1 MSNVTNLPTATA
13 PRAVSVDFNDPV
25 AVYLDSDIFG
35 QLQRVAK
42 LMSSASLAPAH
53 LRGEGKLGDCF
64 LVAAQAFRWRMDPF
78 AVAQHTYVLS
88 GKLGYE
94 GKLIAAIVNA
104 SGKLAGSLDYRYS
117 GAGDQRSV
125 TVSGRLAGDAEPREV
140 VGTVAGWKTTNE
152 QWKKNPDQMLAY
164 RGAREW
170 ARRYMPEAILGIHA
184 DDDLAGSAPT
194 SVTMRDITPPAAQS
208 PLAAVTQA
216 MDALLDATAQEADG
230 NAPAVSDAGPVPP
243 AAAPEAAPTGAPLSP
258 ELAERARAIVQV
270 LRKAQSVK
278 DIDRIML
285 SQRGNLDDIS
295 AASGDAHERIMEESR
310 RRVAEVA
317 G

>member
-104 SGKLAGSLDYRYS
+104 SGKLQGSLDYRYS

-125 TVSGRLAGDAEPREV
+125 TVSGKLVGDAEPREV
-140 VGTVAGWKTTNE
+140 VGTVAGWKTGNE
-152 QWKKNPDQMLAY
+152 QWKKNTDQMLAY

-184 DDDLAGSAPT
+184 DDDLAGNAPT
-194 SVTMRDITPPAAQS
+194 SVTMRDITPPPASS

-216 MDALLDATAQEADG
+216 MDALLDNVEQEADS
-230 NAPAVSDAGPVPP
+230 NAPAVSDADPVPP
-243 AAAPEAAPTGAPLSP
+243 AAAQEAAPTGALPQ
-258 ELAERARAIVQV
+258 ELAERARAIVAAI
-270 LRKAQSVK
+270 RKAQTVK
-278 DIDRIML
+278 DIDRVML
-285 SQRGNLDDIS
+285 AQRGNLDDIS
-295 AASGDAHERIMEESR
+295 SASPEAHERIMEESR

>member
-1 MSNVTNLPTATA
+1 MTNVTNLPTATA
-13 PRAVSVDFNDPV
+13 PRAVAVDFSDPV

-94 GKLIAAIVNA
+94 GKLIAAVVNA
-104 SGKLAGSLDYRYS
+104 SGKLQGSLDYQYS
-117 GAGDQRSV
+117 GAGDQRQV
-125 TVSGRLAGDAEPREV
+125 TVLGKLIGDVAPRAV
-140 VGTVAGWKTTNE
+140 VGTVGGWKTSNE
-152 QWKKNPDQMLAY
+152 QWKKNTDQMLAY

-170 ARRYMPEAILGIHA
+170 ARRYMPEAVLGIHA
-184 DDDLAGSAPT
+184 DDDLAAPS
-194 SVTMRDITPPAAQS
+194 SVTMRDITPPPS
-208 PLAAVTQA
+208 TPLAAVSAA
-216 MDALLDATAQEADG
+216 MDALLDNVEQEAD
-230 NAPAVSDAGPVPP
+230 NIAPAASDAEPSPS
-243 AAAPEAAPTGAPLSP
+243 AASSPEAPTGALSP
-258 ELAERARAIVQV
+258 ELAERARAVVAAI
-270 LRKAQSVK
+270 RKAASVK
-278 DIDRIML
+278 DIDRVML

-295 AASGDAHERIMEESR
+295 AASPEAHERIMEESR
-310 RRVAEVA
+310 RRVADLA

>member
-1 MSNVTNLPTATA
+1 MTNVTNLPTATA
-13 PRAVSVDFNDPV
+13 PRAVAVDFSDPV

-94 GKLIAAIVNA
+94 GKLIAAVVNA
-104 SGKLAGSLDYRYS
+104 SGKLQGSLDYQYS
-117 GAGDQRSV
+117 GAGDQRQV
-125 TVSGRLAGDAEPREV
+125 TVLGKLIGDVAPRAV
-140 VGTVAGWKTTNE
+140 VGTVGGWKTSNE
-152 QWKKNPDQMLAY
+152 QWKKNTDQMLAY

-170 ARRYMPEAILGIHA
+170 ARRYMPEAVLGIHA
-184 DDDLAGSAPT
+184 DDDLAAPS
-194 SVTMRDITPPAAQS
+194 SVTMRDITPPS
-208 PLAAVTQA
+208 TPLAAVSAA
-216 MDALLDATAQEADG
+216 MDALLDATEQEADN
-230 NAPAVSDAGPVPP
+230 NAPAASDAEPSPS
-243 AAAPEAAPTGAPLSP
+243 AASSPEAPTGAPLSP
-258 ELAERARAIVQV
+258 ELAERARAIVAAI
-270 LRKAQSVK
+270 RKAQSVK
-278 DIDRIML
+278 DIDRVML

>member
-1 MSNVTNLPTATA
+1 MTNVTNLPTATA
-13 PRAVSVDFNDPV
+13 PRAVAVDFSDPV

-94 GKLIAAIVNA
+94 GKLIAAVVNA
-104 SGKLAGSLDYRYS
+104 SGKLQGSLDYQYS
-117 GAGDQRSV
+117 GIGDQRQV
-125 TVSGRLAGDAEPREV
+125 TVLGKLIGDVAPRAV
-140 VGTVAGWKTTNE
+140 VGTVGGWKTSNE
-152 QWKKNPDQMLAY
+152 QWKKNTDQMLAY

-170 ARRYMPEAILGIHA
+170 ARRYMPEAVLGIHA
-184 DDDLAGSAPT
+184 DDDLAAPS
-194 SVTMRDITPPAAQS
+194 SVTMRDITPPS
-208 PLAAVTQA
+208 TPLAAVSAA
-216 MDALLDATAQEADG
+216 MDALLDATEQEADN
-230 NAPAVSDAGPVPP
+230 NAPAASDAEPSPS
-243 AAAPEAAPTGAPLSP
+243 AASSPEAPTGATLTP
-258 ELAERARAIVQV
+258 ELAELARAIVAAI
-270 LRKAQSVK
+270 RKAASVK
-278 DIDRIML
+278 DIDKIML
-285 SQRGNLDDIS
+285 AQRGNLEDIWV
-295 AASGDAHERIMEESR
+295 ASPDAHERIMEQSR
-310 RRVAEVA
+310 RRVADLA

>member
-1 MSNVTNLPTATA
+1 MTNVTNLPTAAA

-125 TVSGRLAGDAEPREV
+125 TVSGKLVGDAEPREV
-140 VGTVAGWKTTNE
+140 IGTVAGWKTGNE
-152 QWKKNPDQMLAY
+152 QWKKNTDQMLAY

-184 DDDLAGSAPT
+184 DDELASNAPT
-194 SVTMRDITPPAAQS
+194 SVTMRDITPPPASS

-216 MDALLDATAQEADG
+216 MDALLDNVEQEAD
-230 NAPAVSDAGPVPP
+230 NTAPAASDADSP
-243 AAAPEAAPTGAPLSP
+243 AAASSDAPTGAPLSP
-258 ELAERARAIVQV
+258 ELAERARAIVAAI
-270 LRKAQSVK
+270 RKAASVK

-295 AASGDAHERIMEESR
+295 AASPEAHERIMEESR

>member
-1 MSNVTNLPTATA
+1 MTNVTNLPTATA
-13 PRAVSVDFNDPV
+13 PRAVAVDFSDPV

-94 GKLIAAIVNA
+94 GKLIAAVVNA
-104 SGKLAGSLDYRYS
+104 SGKLQGSLDYQYS
-117 GAGDQRSV
+117 GAGDQRQV
-125 TVSGRLAGDAEPREV
+125 TVLGKLIGDVAPRAV
-140 VGTVAGWKTTNE
+140 VGTVGGWKTSNE
-152 QWKKNPDQMLAY
+152 QWKKNTDQMLAY

-170 ARRYMPEAILGIHA
+170 ARRYMPEAVLGIHA
-184 DDDLAGSAPT
+184 DDDLAAPS
-194 SVTMRDITPPAAQS
+194 SVTMRDITPPPS
-208 PLAAVTQA
+208 TPLAAVSAA
-216 MDALLDATAQEADG
+216 MDALLDNVEQEAD
-230 NAPAVSDAGPVPP
+230 NIAPAVSDAVPP
-243 AAAPEAAPTGAPLSP
+243 SPAASSPEAPTGATLSP
-258 ELAERARAIVQV
+258 ELAERARAIVAAI
-270 LRKAQSVK
+270 RKAASVK
-278 DIDRIML
+278 DIDKIML
-285 SQRGNLDDIS
+285 AQRGNLDDIS
-295 AASGDAHERIMEESR
+295 AASPDAHERIMEESR
-310 RRVAEVA
+310 RRVAELA

>member
-1 MSNVTNLPTATA
+1 MTNVTNLPTATA
-13 PRAVSVDFNDPV
+13 PRAVAVDFSDPV

-94 GKLIAAIVNA
+94 GKLIAAVVNA
-104 SGKLAGSLDYRYS
+104 SGKLQGSLDYQYS
-117 GAGDQRSV
+117 GAGDQRQV
-125 TVSGRLAGDAEPREV
+125 TVLGKLIGDVAPRAV
-140 VGTVAGWKTTNE
+140 VGTVGGWKTSNE
-152 QWKKNPDQMLAY
+152 QWKKNTDQMLAY

-170 ARRYMPEAILGIHA
+170 ARRYMPEAVLGIHA
-184 DDDLAGSAPT
+184 DDDLAAPS
-194 SVTMRDITPPAAQS
+194 SVTMRDITPPS
-208 PLAAVTQA
+208 TPLAAVSAA
-216 MDALLDATAQEADG
+216 MDALLDATEQEAD
-230 NAPAVSDAGPVPP
+230 NIAPAASDAEPSPSAEASP
-243 AAAPEAAPTGAPLSP
+243 ASPTGATLTP
-258 ELAERARAIVQV
+258 ELAERARAIVAAI
-270 LRKAQSVK
+270 RKAQSVK
-278 DIDRIML
+278 DIDRVML

-295 AASGDAHERIMEESR
+295 AASPDAHERIMEQSR

>member
-1 MSNVTNLPTATA
+1 MTNVTNLPTATA

-104 SGKLAGSLDYRYS
+104 SGKLQGSLDYRYS

-125 TVSGRLAGDAEPREV
+125 TVSGKLVGDAEPREV
-140 VGTVAGWKTTNE
+140 IGTVAGWKTSNE
-152 QWKKNPDQMLAY
+152 QWKKNTDQMLAY

-184 DDDLAGSAPT
+184 DDDLAGNAPT

-216 MDALLDATAQEADG
+216 MDALLDATEQEAD
-230 NAPAVSDAGPVPP
+230 NTAPAASDADSP
-243 AAAPEAAPTGAPLSP
+243 AAASPDAPTGALPQ
-258 ELAERARAIVQV
+258 ELAKRAIAIVEAI
-270 LRKAQSVK
+270 RKAASVK

-295 AASGDAHERIMEESR
+295 AASAEAHERIMEESR

>member
-1 MSNVTNLPTATA
+1 MTNITNLPTATA
-13 PRAVSVDFNDPV
+13 PRAVAVDFSDPV

-94 GKLIAAIVNA
+94 GKLIAAVVNA
-104 SGKLAGSLDYRYS
+104 SGKLQGSLDYQYS
-117 GAGDQRSV
+117 GAGDQRQV
-125 TVSGRLAGDAEPREV
+125 TVLGKLIGDVAPRAV
-140 VGTVAGWKTTNE
+140 VGTVGGWKTSNE
-152 QWKKNPDQMLAY
+152 QWKKNTDQMLAY

-170 ARRYMPEAILGIHA
+170 ARRYMPEAVLGIHA
-184 DDDLAGSAPT
+184 DDDLAAPS
-194 SVTMRDITPPAAQS
+194 SVTMRDITPPPS
-208 PLAAVTQA
+208 TPLAAVSAA
-216 MDALLDATAQEADG
+216 MDALLDNVEQEADD
-230 NAPAVSDAGPVPP
+230 NAPAVSDAVPP
-243 AAAPEAAPTGAPLSP
+243 SPAASSPEAPTGATLTP
-258 ELAERARAIVQV
+258 ELAERARAIVAAI
-270 LRKAQSVK
+270 RKAASVK
-278 DIDRIML
+278 DIDKIML
-285 SQRGNLDDIS
+285 AQRGNLDDIS
-295 AASGDAHERIMEESR
+295 AASPDAHERIMEESR
-310 RRVAEVA
+310 RRVADLA

>member
-104 SGKLAGSLDYRYS
+104 SGKLQGSLDYRYM

-125 TVSGRLAGDAEPREV
+125 TVSGKLVGDAEPREV
-140 VGTVAGWKTTNE
+140 VGTVAGWKTGNE
-152 QWKKNPDQMLAY
+152 QWKKNTDQMLAY

-184 DDDLAGSAPT
+184 DDDLAGNAPT
-194 SVTMRDITPPAAQS
+194 SVTMRDITPPPASS

-216 MDALLDATAQEADG
+216 MDALLDATEQEADS
-230 NAPAVSDAGPVPP
+230 NAPAVSDADPVPP
-243 AAAPEAAPTGAPLSP
+243 AAAQEAAPTGALPQ
-258 ELAERARAIVQV
+258 ELAERARAIVAAI
-270 LRKAQSVK
+270 RKAQTAK
-278 DIDRIML
+278 DIDRVL
-285 SQRGNLDDIS
+285 LAQRGNLDDIS
-295 AASGDAHERIMEESR
+295 AASPEAHERIMEESR

>member
-1 MSNVTNLPTATA
+1 MTTNLPAA
-13 PRAVSVDFNDPV
+13 SAQRSVAVDFNDPV
-25 AVYLDSDIFG
+25 AIYLDSDIFA

-78 AVAQHTYVLS
+78 SVAQHTYVLS

-104 SGKLAGSLDYRYS
+104 SGKLQGSLDYSYS
-117 GAGDQRSV
+117 GSGDLRSV
-125 TVSGRLAGDAEPREV
+125 TVSGKLVNDAEPRLV
-140 VGTVAGWKTTNE
+140 VGTVSGWKTSNE
-152 QWKKNPDQMLAY
+152 QWKKNTDQMLAY

-194 SVTMRDITPPAAQS
+194 SVTMRDITPPAAS
-208 PLAAVTQA
+208 TPLAAVSAALDILKQ
-216 MDALLDATAQEADG
+216 DADST
-230 NAPAVSDAGPVPP
+230 APAASDAVNSPAAAPP
-243 AAAPEAAPTGAPLSP
+243 AAATGVQLSD
-258 ELAERARAIVQV
+258 ELRDKARAIV
-270 LRKAQSVK
+270 KAIREAASVK
-278 DIDRIML
+278 DIDRIMAA
-285 SQRGNLDDIS
+285 QRTTLDAIAEASDQAHQAILNEAS
-295 AASGDAHERIMEESR
+295 ARF
-310 RRVAEVA
+310 AEVVE
-317 G
+317 

>member
-1 MSNVTNLPTATA
+1 MTNVTNLPTATA
-13 PRAVSVDFNDPV
+13 PRAVAVDFSDPV

-94 GKLIAAIVNA
+94 GKLIAAVVNA
-104 SGKLAGSLDYRYS
+104 SGKLQGSLDYQYS
-117 GAGDQRSV
+117 GIGDQRQV
-125 TVSGRLAGDAEPREV
+125 TVLGKLIGDLAPRAV
-140 VGTVAGWKTTNE
+140 VGTVGGWKTSNE
-152 QWKKNPDQMLAY
+152 QWKKNTDQMLAY

-170 ARRYMPEAILGIHA
+170 ARRYMPEAVLGIHA
-184 DDDLAGSAPT
+184 DDDLAAPS
-194 SVTMRDITPPAAQS
+194 SVTMRDITPPS
-208 PLAAVTQA
+208 TPLAAVSAA
-216 MDALLDATAQEADG
+216 MDALLEATEQEAD
-230 NAPAVSDAGPVPP
+230 NIAPAASDAEPSPSAEASP
-243 AAAPEAAPTGAPLSP
+243 ASPTGATLTP
-258 ELAERARAIVQV
+258 ELAERARAIVAAI
-270 LRKAQSVK
+270 RKAASVK
-278 DIDRIML
+278 DIDKVML
-285 SQRGNLDDIS
+285 AQRGNLDDIS
-295 AASGDAHERIMEESR
+295 AASPEAHERIMEESR
-310 RRVAEVA
+310 RRVADLA

>member
-1 MSNVTNLPTATA
+1 MTNVTNLPTATA
-13 PRAVSVDFNDPV
+13 PRAVAVDFSDPV

-104 SGKLAGSLDYRYS
+104 SGKLQGSLDYQYS
-117 GAGDQRSV
+117 GAGDQRQV
-125 TVSGRLAGDAEPREV
+125 TVLGKLIGDVAPRAV
-140 VGTVAGWKTTNE
+140 VGTVGGWKTSNE
-152 QWKKNPDQMLAY
+152 QWKKNTDQMLAY

-170 ARRYMPEAILGIHA
+170 ARRYMPEAVLGIHA
-184 DDDLAGSAPT
+184 DDDLAAPS
-194 SVTMRDITPPAAQS
+194 SVTMRDITPPPS
-208 PLAAVTQA
+208 TPLAAVSAA
-216 MDALLDATAQEADG
+216 MDALLDNVEQEAD
-230 NAPAVSDAGPVPP
+230 NIAPAASDAEPSPS
-243 AAAPEAAPTGAPLSP
+243 AASSPEAPTGALSP
-258 ELAERARAIVQV
+258 ELAERARAVVAAI
-270 LRKAQSVK
+270 RKAASVK
-278 DIDRIML
+278 DIDKIML
-285 SQRGNLDDIS
+285 AQRGNLEDIWV
-295 AASGDAHERIMEESR
+295 ASPDAHERIMEESR
-310 RRVAEVA
+310 RRVADLA

>member
-1 MSNVTNLPTATA
+1 MTNVTNLPTATA
-13 PRAVSVDFNDPV
+13 PRAVAVDFSDPV

-94 GKLIAAIVNA
+94 GKLIAAVVNA
-104 SGKLAGSLDYRYS
+104 SGKLQGSLDYQYS
-117 GAGDQRSV
+117 GVGDQRQV
-125 TVSGRLAGDAEPREV
+125 TVLGKLIGDVAPRAV
-140 VGTVAGWKTTNE
+140 VGTVGGWKTSNE
-152 QWKKNPDQMLAY
+152 QWKKNTDQMLAY

-170 ARRYMPEAILGIHA
+170 ARRYMPEAVLGIHA
-184 DDDLAGSAPT
+184 DDDLAAPS
-194 SVTMRDITPPAAQS
+194 SVTMRDITPPS
-208 PLAAVTQA
+208 TPLAAVSAA
-216 MDALLDATAQEADG
+216 MDALLDATEQEAD
-230 NAPAVSDAGPVPP
+230 NIAPAASDAEPSPSAEASP
-243 AAAPEAAPTGAPLSP
+243 ASPTGATLTPD
-258 ELAERARAIVQV
+258 LAERARAIVAAI
-270 LRKAQSVK
+270 RKAASVK
-278 DIDRIML
+278 DIDKIML
-285 SQRGNLDDIS
+285 AQRGNLDDIS
-295 AASGDAHERIMEESR
+295 VASPDAHERIMEESL

>member
-1 MSNVTNLPTATA
+1 MTNVTNLPTATA
-13 PRAVSVDFNDPV
+13 PRAVAVDFSDPV

-94 GKLIAAIVNA
+94 GKLIAAVVNA
-104 SGKLAGSLDYRYS
+104 SGKLQGSLDYQYS
-117 GAGDQRSV
+117 GAGDQRQV
-125 TVSGRLAGDAEPREV
+125 TVLGKLIGDVAPRAV
-140 VGTVAGWKTTNE
+140 VGTVGGWKTSNE
-152 QWKKNPDQMLAY
+152 QWKKNTDQMLAY

-170 ARRYMPEAILGIHA
+170 ARRYMPEAVLGIHA
-184 DDDLAGSAPT
+184 DDDLAAPS
-194 SVTMRDITPPAAQS
+194 SVTMRDITPPS
-208 PLAAVTQA
+208 TPLAAVSAA
-216 MDALLDATAQEADG
+216 MDALLDATEQEAD
-230 NAPAVSDAGPVPP
+230 NIAPAASDAEPSPS
-243 AAAPEAAPTGAPLSP
+243 AASSPEAPTGATLTP
-258 ELAERARAIVQV
+258 ELAERGRAIVAAI
-270 LRKAQSVK
+270 RKAASVK
-278 DIDRIML
+278 DIDKIML
-285 SQRGNLDDIS
+285 AQRGNLDDIS
-295 AASGDAHERIMEESR
+295 AASPEAHERIMEESR
-310 RRVAEVA
+310 RRVADLA

>member
-1 MSNVTNLPTATA
+1 MTNVTNLPTATA
-13 PRAVSVDFNDPV
+13 PRAVAVDFSDPV

-94 GKLIAAIVNA
+94 GKLIAAVVNA
-104 SGKLAGSLDYRYS
+104 SGKLQGSLDYQYS
-117 GAGDQRSV
+117 GAGDQRQV
-125 TVSGRLAGDAEPREV
+125 TVLGKLIGDVAPRAV
-140 VGTVAGWKTTNE
+140 VGTVGGWKTSNE
-152 QWKKNPDQMLAY
+152 QWKKNTDQMLAY

-170 ARRYMPEAILGIHA
+170 ARRYMPEAVLGIHA
-184 DDDLAGSAPT
+184 DDDLAAPS
-194 SVTMRDITPPAAQS
+194 SVTMRDITPPPS
-208 PLAAVTQA
+208 TPLAAVSAA
-216 MDALLDATAQEADG
+216 MDALLDNVEQEAD
-230 NAPAVSDAGPVPP
+230 NIAPAASDAEPSPS
-243 AAAPEAAPTGAPLSP
+243 AASSPEAPTGATLTP
-258 ELAERARAIVQV
+258 ELAERARAIVAAI
-270 LRKAQSVK
+270 RKAASVK
-278 DIDRIML
+278 DIDKIML
-285 SQRGNLDDIS
+285 AQRGNLDDIS
-295 AASGDAHERIMEESR
+295 AASPEAHERIMEESR
-310 RRVAEVA
+310 RRVADLA

>member
-1 MSNVTNLPTATA
+1 MTNVTNLPTATA
-13 PRAVSVDFNDPV
+13 PRAVAVDFSDPV

-94 GKLIAAIVNA
+94 GKLIAAVVNA
-104 SGKLAGSLDYRYS
+104 SGKLQGSLDYQYS
-117 GAGDQRSV
+117 GAGDQRQV
-125 TVSGRLAGDAEPREV
+125 TVLGKLIGDVVRRAV
-140 VGTVAGWKTTNE
+140 VGTVGGWKTSNE

-170 ARRYMPEAILGIHA
+170 ARRYMPEAVLGIHA
-184 DDDLAGSAPT
+184 DDDLAAPS
-194 SVTMRDITPPAAQS
+194 SVTMRDITPPPS
-208 PLAAVTQA
+208 TPLAAVSAA
-216 MDALLDATAQEADG
+216 MDALLDATEQEAD
-230 NAPAVSDAGPVPP
+230 NIAPAASDAEPSPS
-243 AAAPEAAPTGAPLSP
+243 AASSPEAPTGALSP
-258 ELAERARAIVQV
+258 ELAERARAIVAAI
-270 LRKAQSVK
+270 RKAASVK
-278 DIDRIML
+278 DIDRVML
-285 SQRGNLDDIS
+285 AQRGNLDDIS
-295 AASGDAHERIMEESR
+295 SASPEAHERIMEESR

>member
-1 MSNVTNLPTATA
+1 MTNVTNLPTATA
-13 PRAVSVDFNDPV
+13 PRAVAVDFSDPV

-94 GKLIAAIVNA
+94 GKLIAAVVNA
-104 SGKLAGSLDYRYS
+104 SGKLQGSLDYQYS
-117 GAGDQRSV
+117 GAGDQRQV
-125 TVSGRLAGDAEPREV
+125 TVLGKLIGDVAPRAV
-140 VGTVAGWKTTNE
+140 VGTVGGWKTSNE
-152 QWKKNPDQMLAY
+152 QWKKNTDQMLAY

-170 ARRYMPEAILGIHA
+170 ARRYMPEAVLGIHA
-184 DDDLAGSAPT
+184 DDDLAAPS
-194 SVTMRDITPPAAQS
+194 SVTMRDITPPS
-208 PLAAVTQA
+208 TPLAAVSAA
-216 MDALLDATAQEADG
+216 MDALLEATEQEADN
-230 NAPAVSDAGPVPP
+230 NAPAASDAEPSPS
-243 AAAPEAAPTGAPLSP
+243 AASSPEAPTGATLTP
-258 ELAERARAIVQV
+258 ELAERGRAIVAAI
-270 LRKAQSVK
+270 RKAASVK
-278 DIDRIML
+278 DIDKIML
-285 SQRGNLDDIS
+285 AQRGNLEDIWV
-295 AASGDAHERIMEESR
+295 ASPNAHERIMEESR

>member
-1 MSNVTNLPTATA
+1 MTNVTNLPTATA
-13 PRAVSVDFNDPV
+13 PRAVAVDFSDPV

-94 GKLIAAIVNA
+94 GKLIAAVVNA
-104 SGKLAGSLDYRYS
+104 SGKLQGSLDYQYS
-117 GAGDQRSV
+117 GAGDQRQV
-125 TVSGRLAGDAEPREV
+125 TVLGKLIGDVAPRAV
-140 VGTVAGWKTTNE
+140 VGTVGGWKTSNE
-152 QWKKNPDQMLAY
+152 QWKKNTDQMLAY

-170 ARRYMPEAILGIHA
+170 ARRYMPEAVLGIHA
-184 DDDLAGSAPT
+184 DDDLAAPS
-194 SVTMRDITPPAAQS
+194 SVTMRDITPPS
-208 PLAAVTQA
+208 TPLAAVSAA
-216 MDALLDATAQEADG
+216 MDALLEATEQEADN
-230 NAPAVSDAGPVPP
+230 NAPAASDAEPSPS
-243 AAAPEAAPTGAPLSP
+243 AASSPEAPTGATLTP
-258 ELAERARAIVQV
+258 ELAELARAIVAAI
-270 LRKAQSVK
+270 RKAASVK
-278 DIDRIML
+278 DIDKIML
-285 SQRGNLDDIS
+285 AQRGNLDDIS
-295 AASGDAHERIMEESR
+295 AASPDAHERIMEESR